1 VYAAPANAC
10 CQAQEQKERTNGA
23 QAQGWK
29 RLTSFRR
36 DGRMPACM
44 RALVRYYSVADEK
57 GEETSRSQAD
67 LWDQLTEARSESRS
81 VHARVLCVYVYV
93 CVCVC
98 VCVFARVLRILLRA
112 GLA

>member
-1 VYAAPANAC
+1 
-10 CQAQEQKERTNGA
+10 
-23 QAQGWK
+23 
-29 RLTSFRR
+29 
-36 DGRMPACM
+36 MPACM

-81 VHARVLCVYVYV
+81 VHARILCVYVYV